1 MVLAIAAL
9 IVQFGTTPQILAP
22 AVATTFP
29 SRIATED
36 GTKPKPLAPVTPGP
50 AAATVP
56 AESGSGHLDL
66 NTVKLNGES
75 NEKAA
80 PGMTAVSLVNE
91 QNSQS
96 LSTVRIPVA
105 DPERQRRI
113 YPAESPRLSKS
124 WLALSLVQHA
134 AAGLDAYSTRQAI
147 GHGAVED
154 DPMMRPFAHSGAI
167 YAAIQVGPLLL
178 DYAARRM
185 QHSEF
190 GMVRRM
196 WFVPQSISTAGFLFS
211 GVHNLN
217 VASRH

>member
-9 IVQFGTTPQILAP
+9 FIQFGTTPQILAP
-22 AVATTFP
+22 AMATT
-29 SRIATED
+29 SKLSTED
-36 GTKPKPLAPVTPGP
+36 GTKPKAVPPAPASV
-50 AAATVP
+50 ATTTM
-56 AESGSGHLDL
+56 ASDSGTGHLDL

-75 NEKAA
+75 NEKSS
-80 PGMTAVSLVNE
+80 PGMTAASLANE

-96 LSTVRIPVA
+96 LSTVRIPTA

-113 YPAESPRLSKS
+113 YPAETPRLSKS

-185 QHSEF
+185 QRSEF

-196 WFVPQSISTAGFLFS
+196 WFVPQAISTAGFLFS
-211 GVHNLN
+211 GVHNL
-217 VASRH
+217 